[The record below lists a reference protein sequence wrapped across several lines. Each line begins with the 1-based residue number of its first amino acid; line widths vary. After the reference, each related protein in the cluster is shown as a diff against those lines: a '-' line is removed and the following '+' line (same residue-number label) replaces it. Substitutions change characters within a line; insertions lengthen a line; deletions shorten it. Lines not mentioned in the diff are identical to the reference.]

1 MSQEAGVR
9 ALEGLGFTRVEAEVY
24 VYLVHNSPA
33 TGYRIAKAIDR
44 TRGATYK
51 VLESLANRGA
61 VEANGGRARL
71 WRAVPA
77 EEFLR
82 QLEDRF
88 NKDKLRADE
97 ALKMLEPAPLD
108 SRIYRLQ
115 SVDQVY
121 ERARRML
128 ETCEKN
134 AFLISY
140 PDPLAHL
147 GEAARAA
154 LARGVRLTLL
164 VYEDTDLPGALVI
177 RTCGDHPS
185 PQRFPVK
192 WLALAMDGRELLM
205 AAIARDGSKVLEAFW
220 SASPFFSCVLS
231 SYLTMS
237 ILAENVG
244 QLAEEGGT
252 LEEIQ
257 RSYKRF
263 FEYNVPYS
271 SPGFADILKRFGL
284 SQGQ

>member
-192 WLALAMDGRELLM
+192 WLA
-205 AAIARDGSKVLEAFW
+205 
-220 SASPFFSCVLS
+220 FFSCVLS